1 MKMKM
6 KNRSHRYHI
15 NRARSER
22 EHKYRKSKKGLNI
35 MMLVE
40 GMLRS
45 IFYIDIN
52 THGDT
57 T

>member
-6 KNRSHRYHI
+6 KNSSHRYHI